1 MATGNFSF
9 DIKSIGKLL
18 KAERLAVPPNQRPYK
33 WEETHIK
40 NLLQD
45 FDEAISNDDQDYFLG
60 TIVLVQQGRNRPS
73 IQDGQQRLATTTIL
87 LARIRDM
94 LHGVSRDA
102 SARSVD
108 SDFIRDIDRTTEEML
123 SRVADWNGKKAFLIK
138 PLVSIVPIRF
148 IANHEFG

>member
-18 KAERLAVPPNQRPYK
+18 KAERLAVPPNQRSYK

-87 LARIRDM
+87 LVRIRDM

-102 SARSVD
+102 TARSVD

-138 PLVSIVPIRF
+138 PLVSI
-148 IANHEFG
+148 